1 MQELKQVAMNATA
14 ESHAGVSV
22 PGAKSGIGFNLGKHH
37 FAQPDRALHNLP
49 SAERSAHLCGSFVQG
64 WPPHALRQ
72 RSPGVVIPGAALTS
86 KGLGRATAR
95 PNLGRYKA
103 SYV

>member
-1 MQELKQVAMNATA
+1 MHELKQLAMNAVA
-14 ESHAGVSV
+14 ESHLDVFV
-22 PGAKSGIGFNLGKHH
+22 PGATVGPRSEIAGHRS
-37 FAQPDRALHNLP
+37 AQPGRARHNL
-49 SAERSAHLCGSFVQG
+49 SWAEKSAHLCGSSVQG

-95 PNLGRYKA
+95 PNLGR
-103 SYV
+103 

>member
-1 MQELKQVAMNATA
+1 MQELKQLAMSASVGSKT
-14 ESHAGVSV
+14 GVSV
-22 PGAKSGIGFNLGKHH
+22 LGAKSGIGFNSGKHH
-37 FAQPDRALHNLP
+37 FAQPGRALHNLP
-49 SAERSAHLCGSFVQG
+49 WAERSAHSCGSFVQR

-95 PNLGRYKA
+95 PNLGRYV
-103 SYV
+103 STR